1 MYFVS
6 ESSGTSQKEPVAIQL
21 CNASINKAD
30 CYNFISDGLV
40 NRKTLVEKYSAM
52 KTKIIFDEY
61 TGDAVHIV
69 DWDFRNLSAET
80 FRRSFDSSI
89 QKPLKRLLNEFN
101 KNSNVE
107 MPPSLRASMLGLL
120 NGLADFYSFILS
132 RPEQQQ
138 LVKAHEFYGSHADRK
153 AGWIHFQSVSKMR
166 KTCLSIIDQENR
178 EAMPFILSPRS
189 IQEVERTFFSPAFA
203 SQMMTVQRGARP
215 GFSFPILVFWKIT
228 ELVPTQC
235 PDTFME
241 PKIIRLVPE
250 AELGGSISA
259 ETSRTILFET
269 ALLNDESLHVYLAGT
284 CAICQKTG
292 VTELQ
297 RCSKCNV
304 ARYCGRE
311 HKVEHWKEHKKL
323 CKRLRILKDDA
334 SERANGE

>member
-1 MYFVS
+1 
-6 ESSGTSQKEPVAIQL
+6 
-21 CNASINKAD
+21 
-30 CYNFISDGLV
+30 
-40 NRKTLVEKYSAM
+40 M

-138 LVKAHEFYGSHADRK
+138 VVKAHEFYGSHADRK
-153 AGWIHFQSVSKMR
+153 VGWIHFQSVSKMR

-203 SQMMTVQRGARP
+203 SQMVTVQRGARP
-215 GFSFPILVFWKIT
+215 GFSFPILLVFWKIT
-228 ELVPTQC
+228 Q
-235 PDTFME
+235 
-241 PKIIRLVPE
+241 
-250 AELGGSISA
+250 S
-259 ETSRTILFET
+259 
-269 ALLNDESLHVYLAGT
+269 
-284 CAICQKTG
+284 
-292 VTELQ
+292 
-297 RCSKCNV
+297 
-304 ARYCGRE
+304 
-311 HKVEHWKEHKKL
+311 
-323 CKRLRILKDDA
+323 
-334 SERANGE
+334 

>member
-1 MYFVS
+1 
-6 ESSGTSQKEPVAIQL
+6 
-21 CNASINKAD
+21 
-30 CYNFISDGLV
+30 
-40 NRKTLVEKYSAM
+40 
-52 KTKIIFDEY
+52 
-61 TGDAVHIV
+61 
-69 DWDFRNLSAET
+69 
-80 FRRSFDSSI
+80 
-89 QKPLKRLLNEFN
+89 
-101 KNSNVE
+101 
-107 MPPSLRASMLGLL
+107 
-120 NGLADFYSFILS
+120 
-132 RPEQQQ
+132 
-138 LVKAHEFYGSHADRK
+138 
-153 AGWIHFQSVSKMR
+153 
-166 KTCLSIIDQENR
+166 
-178 EAMPFILSPRS
+178 
-189 IQEVERTFFSPAFA
+189 
-203 SQMMTVQRGARP
+203 
-215 GFSFPILVFWKIT
+215 
-228 ELVPTQC
+228 
-235 PDTFME
+235 ME